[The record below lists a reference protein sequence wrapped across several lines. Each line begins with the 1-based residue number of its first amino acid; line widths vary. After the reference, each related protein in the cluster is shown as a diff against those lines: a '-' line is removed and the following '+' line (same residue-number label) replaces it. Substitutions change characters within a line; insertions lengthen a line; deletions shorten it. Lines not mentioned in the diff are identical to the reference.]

1 MKRAVSMYF
10 FGLIITGCVNLNAAS
25 GIIGRIN
32 IRFCENATKEEKDAF
47 FARHNLKPVAYNV
60 FGYDV
65 AEWRDSPPKIEKSPF
80 PDIKYCSTESKTA
93 AIQLMVREYE
103 VETERLTPPIS
114 RKRFAPKKQKNT
126 PPEGKLVPWLEQ
138 AIRTEQAHKFL
149 KSKHIPLWANGI
161 VIADNGF
168 NFGHPDIK
176 NALKRNA
183 DGNPIFWANPKRQLS
198 DFSGTHG
205 TSVACLAAGYRDGK
219 GIDGIAAKNTYILP
233 IFLKFSAKDGS
244 FASDLAIGL
253 MHYKILEA
261 KGVISFN
268 VVNMSFRMGNSAIIR
283 ATIAYLKD
291 KLFVAAAG
299 NIGYDGKSRNID
311 EDKIYP
317 ASWNLP
323 NIITVAATDRN
334 DEFAAQTSYYGPKR
348 IDIVAPG
355 EYVETCDGGSY
366 TIYSGTSFSAAF
378 VSGTLSLLYAI
389 DPFMDAEAA
398 KYALLL
404 GATAK
409 GNLMDRVRGG
419 RRLNV
424 YASAR
429 LVYDLMYGFYID

>member
-1 MKRAVSMYF
+1 MKRAASLYC
-10 FGLIITGCVNLNAAS
+10 FGIIITGCVNLNAAS
-25 GIIGRIN
+25 GVIGRIN
-32 IRFCENATKEEKDAF
+32 IKFCENATKKEKDAF
-47 FARHNLKPVAYNV
+47 FYQHNLKPIAYNI

-65 AEWRDSPPKIEKSPF
+65 AEWRDNPPKILKSPF
-80 PDIKYCSTESKTA
+80 PDIKYCLSQSKTA
-93 AIQLMVREYE
+93 ATQLLVREYE
-103 VETERLTPPIS
+103 IEMNRLTKPIS
-114 RKRFAPKKQKNT
+114 RKRSAPKKQESSPAVEKI
-126 PPEGKLVPWLEQ
+126 VPWLEQ
-138 AIRTEQAHKFL
+138 AIKAEEAHKFL
-149 KSKHIPLWANGI
+149 KSKHIPLWTNGI

-176 NALKRNA
+176 SALKYDA
-183 DGNPIFWANPKRQLS
+183 DGNPIFWANPKRKLS

-233 IFLKFSAKDGS
+233 IFLKFDANDGS

-253 MHYKILEA
+253 MHYKILET
-261 KGVISFN
+261 KGIVSFN
-268 VVNMSFRMGNSAIIR
+268 VVNMSFRMGNSAIVR
-283 ATIAYLKD
+283 ATIEYLKD

-311 EDKIYP
+311 EEKLYP

-323 NIITVAATDRN
+323 NIIAVAATDRN

-348 IDIVAPG
+348 IDIAAPG
-355 EYVETCDGGSY
+355 EYVETCDGGGY
-366 TIYSGTSFSAAF
+366 TVYSGTSFSAAF
-378 VSGTLSLLYAI
+378 VSGTLSLLFSI

-404 GATAK
+404 GAVAK
-409 GNLMDRVRGG
+409 GNLMDKVRGG

-429 LVYDLMYGFYID
+429 LVYDLNYGFYVE